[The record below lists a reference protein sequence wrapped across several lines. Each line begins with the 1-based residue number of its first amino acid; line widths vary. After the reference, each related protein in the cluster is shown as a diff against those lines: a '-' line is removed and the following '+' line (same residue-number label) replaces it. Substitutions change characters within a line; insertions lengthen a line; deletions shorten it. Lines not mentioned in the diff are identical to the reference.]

1 MSEPFD
7 SIASIRKDWPSLSWP
22 VRALYASV
30 PVLIALVT
38 TGVFYAGWKAF
49 FPSTEEAGGSATSA
63 PRMPS
68 ERMRHE
74 LVTSLRRFP
83 PESFTISRTLSDAE
97 SVERANAVRGD
108 LLEANWKDD
117 SGVIVIGEHAATS
130 GVTVRMKK
138 SPPGS
143 VYLLNWL
150 NRAGL
155 QARGLADVP
164 QERTYDVAIEF
175 GPAPRDDAGE

>member
-7 SIASIRKDWPSLSWP
+7 SIASIRKDWPSLGWP
-22 VRALYASV
+22 VRALYVSV

-38 TGVFYAGWKAF
+38 TGVFCAGWKAF
-49 FPSTEEAGGSATSA
+49 FPGTEGAGGSATRA
-63 PRMPS
+63 LRMPS

-83 PESFTISRTLSDAE
+83 PESFTMSRTQSDAE
-97 SVERANAVRGD
+97 SVELADAVRGD

-117 SGVIVIGEHAATS
+117 SGVIVIGEHAAPS
-130 GVTVRMKK
+130 GGTVRMKK

-155 QARGLADVP
+155 QARGLADVA

-175 GPAPRDDAGE
+175 GPAPGDDAGE